1 MIDPLLGGNMPP
13 VQVFEIKPTVRM
25 PRRWQPWKFISVAMV
40 IPLLLMHATQVHQ
53 PTLSKQV
60 APPMLRKASLPPVLH
75 FVPMHEANW
84 PKWREKIFYKVW
96 FGIQCSQWRSILMLG
111 RPWWVDSSWHEGDA
125 NPFRLLDVPSKCSRG
140 DIGSALGTIINRTWC
155 NKALIVLLSEFFS
168 PCGSID
174 QFRLWITATMFPAV
188 ATACGHAWPAT
199 AILDCCH
206 AAKWTREVLDG
217 THGQTGLEVYELVSL
232 VLLYTVVYICM
243 QESRNHVLLVVSILI
258 LGDGPS
264 TNCGWQ
270 PNHPWPFWLSI
281 I

>member
-1 MIDPLLGGNMPP
+1 
-13 VQVFEIKPTVRM
+13 
-25 PRRWQPWKFISVAMV
+25 
-40 IPLLLMHATQVHQ
+40 
-53 PTLSKQV
+53 
-60 APPMLRKASLPPVLH
+60 MLRKASLPPVLH

-155 NKALIVLLSEFFS
+155 NKALIVLLSEFFFS
-168 PCGSID
+168 MWQFCID
-174 QFRLWITATMFPAV
+174 GFRLWITATMFPAV
-188 ATACGHAWPAT
+188 ATACWPCMTSHSYRGLLPRRQVDMRGVGWNSWSNGSGSLWASFFGVIIYSCIHLY
-199 AILDCCH
+199 ARKSKPR
-206 AAKWTREVLDG
+206 AAGCLHSHSWRW
-217 THGQTGLEVYELVSL
+217 
-232 VLLYTVVYICM
+232 
-243 QESRNHVLLVVSILI
+243 
-258 LGDGPS
+258 PS